1 MNNIWFDVGISS
13 VNKLGEQLCGDHVD
27 VVKME
32 DGSKIVVLADGLGSG
47 VKASILSILTAKII
61 STMMANQMSLEDCV
75 QTIIHTLPV
84 CKERQLAYSTFSFLY
99 LHANSRMVDVVQY
112 DNPKVL
118 FFHDGKH
125 VRYNET
131 VEIIDGKQI
140 SRTRLE
146 LQEGDYILM
155 MSDGV
160 LFASKGKIL
169 DLDWNEEKITTYME
183 QTLQLQENFDAKT
196 FSSLLLQECLHH
208 YDDKPGDDISV
219 CAIRLCKRKNANIL
233 IGPPKNPD
241 DVDKMM
247 RLFFSRDG
255 YHLVCGG
262 TTSQLCAKY
271 LGKPI
276 KMNQPYPHTDVPP
289 TCTIEGVDLV
299 SEGSVTLKQVLA
311 YAKDHTDKN
320 EQYTYWTYQDDGA
333 SKIAKLLFDEVSDIH
348 FYVGLAKN
356 PAHNE
361 NDSQSISFGNKM
373 EMIEQLVGELLK
385 LDKKVKVNYF

>member
-1 MNNIWFDVGISS
+1 MNNVYFDVGISH
-13 VNKLGEQLCGDHVD
+13 VNKRGEQLCGDHVD

-99 LHANSRMVDVVQY
+99 LHANSKVADIVQY
-112 DNPKVL
+112 DNPKALV
-118 FFHDGKH
+118 FRDGKQLG
-125 VRYNET
+125 YNET

-140 SRTRLE
+140 SRTRIT
-146 LQEGDYILM
+146 LQEGDYMLL

-169 DLDWNEEKITTYME
+169 DLQWDEKQITTYME
-183 QTLQLQENFDAKT
+183 QSLQLQENFDAKT
-196 FSSLLLQECLHH
+196 FSSLLLQECLSH
-208 YDDKPGDDISV
+208 YDNQPSDDISV

-255 YHLVCGG
+255 YHVVCGG

-271 LGKPI
+271 LDKPI
-276 KMNQPYPHTDVPP
+276 KMNQVYANTNVPP
-289 TCTIEGVDLV
+289 TCSIEGVDLV
-299 SEGSVTLKQVLA
+299 SEGSVTIQKVLE
-311 YAKDHTDKN
+311 YAKDHTHMN
-320 EQYTYWTYQDDGA
+320 ELYTYWTYQDDGA

-356 PAHNE
+356 PAHQE
-361 NDSQSISFGNKM
+361 HQSVSYGHKM
-373 EMIEQLVGELLK
+373 EMIEQLVAELLK